1 MLVNVFG
8 EKKFYVYKI
17 FLFFKFFLGY
27 DSYYSRYLFR
37 KNVSDFE

>member
-8 EKKFYVYKI
+8 EKNVYKI
-17 FLFFKFFLGY
+17 FLFFKFFLGN